1 MKIAKLPINFI
12 VRMADVIKMIGH
24 PQRLQILEHLD
35 IHGECMVTD
44 IVEAVGGQQGA
55 ISQHLNKMRRA
66 GIIEARRHGKQV
78 YYRIA
83 AANAVTILNCLR
95 KNCAQ
100 QSFSTAVGP

>member
-1 MKIAKLPINFI
+1 MKTAKLPINFL
-12 VRMADVIKMIGH
+12 VRMADVIKIIGH

-35 IHGECMVTD
+35 LHGECMVTE

-66 GIIEARRHGKQV
+66 GIIDCRRHGKKV

-83 AANAVTILNCLR
+83 AINAVTILNCLR

-100 QSFSTAVGP
+100 QSSPTNVGP

>member
-1 MKIAKLPINFI
+1 MKTTKLPISFL
-12 VRMADVIKMIGH
+12 VRMADVIKIIGH

-35 IHGECMVTD
+35 LHDECMVTE

-66 GIIEARRHGKQV
+66 GIIDCRRHGKKV

-83 AANAVTILNCLR
+83 AVNAVTILNCLR

-100 QSFSTAVGP
+100 QSFPTSGGP